1 MADIRSISPLITVA
15 RIEPC
20 LEFWTER
27 LGFELVATVG
37 EDPNAP
43 ADADQPLGFAM
54 LVSGDTT
61 VMLQSGASLD
71 LDLPGLSGEVVP
83 ATAMLFMK
91 VDALDPFLPRLEG
104 LEVVHERRT
113 TFYGMDEIFV
123 RSPCGTIVGLAA
135 PVEGMEVG

>member
-1 MADIRSISPLITVA
+1 MAQIRSISPLITVSS
-15 RIEPC
+15 IESC
-20 LEFWTER
+20 LAFWTDR
-27 LGFELVATVG
+27 LGFELVATVP

-43 ADADQPLGFAM
+43 ADTDQPLGFAM
-54 LVSGDTT
+54 LTSGETT

-71 LDLPGLSGEVVP
+71 LDLPGLSAEVVP

-91 VDALDPFLPRLEG
+91 VDDLDAFIPRLEG
-104 LEVVHERRT
+104 LEVVQDRRE

-135 PVEGMEVG
+135 PIRTS